1 MSHLRNLLFMINKK
15 DYINKWKY
23 KTHRNLGS
31 KYERKQ
37 RGLKSWKLVNLIL
50 RKNFYFPYFSLPSF
64 LLRHILQVP
73 TWHEHCSTP
82 RKNTWDGAWYFVFY
96 KHLKMSLCTRMAW
109 RMHMACTFECVC
121 IYMWPL
127 NVCRSHVDT
136 GSLPPPFSIFVLNK
150 RIFHWIWSSY
160 IPAHLDNQLDSWVPG
175 LQSANKPPELS
186 QETWVS
192 KHQVSGL
199 LQERYLLH

>member
-37 RGLKSWKLVNLIL
+37 RGLKSWNLVNLIL

-82 RKNTWDGAWYFVFY
+82 RKNSWDGAWYFVFY

-109 RMHMACTFECVC
+109 RMHMACIVECVC
-121 IYMWPL
+121 VYIRDPWMCAGPTLTLDLYP
-127 NVCRSHVDT
+127 HH
-136 GSLPPPFSIFVLNK
+136 SL
-150 RIFHWIWSSY
+150 
-160 IPAHLDNQLDSWVPG
+160 
-175 LQSANKPPELS
+175 
-186 QETWVS
+186 
-192 KHQVSGL
+192 
-199 LQERYLLH
+199 YLF